1 MTPGK
6 PRSAIAAGLLATVLV
21 AGACDGS
28 FLPGSS
34 DPTQLYVLTPKS
46 TYPDDLPNVRWQ
58 LTIDLPI
65 AQAGLNIARIAL
77 RRTPT
82 SLEYYARSNWI
93 DTAPLMIQP
102 LLVESF
108 ENSGKIVS
116 VGRQSIS
123 LRPDYV
129 LITDLREFQAEYF
142 DDGPPEVR
150 VRINAKLIKMPERV
164 IIGTTTVERVAR
176 ARQTDLDTVITA
188 FDNALGG
195 VLKQVV
201 IWTLRTPGQKGE

>member
-1 MTPGK
+1 MTPRK
-6 PRSAIAAGLLATVLV
+6 SRSAITSSLIAAALF
-21 AGACDGS
+21 AGACDNS

-34 DPTQLYVLTPKS
+34 DPAQLYVLTPKS
-46 TYPDDLPNVRWQ
+46 TYPDDLPNAEWQ

-93 DTAPLMIQP
+93 DTAPLMIQT

-116 VGRQSIS
+116 VGRQSIA

-150 VRINAKLIKMPERV
+150 VRMNAKLIKMPERV
-164 IIGTTTVERVAR
+164 SIASNSGTLLANSSYSSSLQKPITLSTPPRLYQLRSKTTISPAAGRW
-176 ARQTDLDTVITA
+176 
-188 FDNALGG
+188 
-195 VLKQVV
+195 
-201 IWTLRTPGQKGE
+201 WT